1 MRILILTNVIYNEPP
16 DYASVSREAKELYSR
31 KWGIDFTQ
39 SHDNPHSESHPV
51 WGKPMLVANA
61 LCSYDWVVW
70 MDADAM
76 PTNLEFDLEK
86 YLSGV
91 KEPLV
96 MAKDINGYNAGV
108 FAVARRARDW
118 MLKIAERRNLRV
130 YQRRFREQQAMED
143 SIWAGEIR
151 CHVPPLEIGWNDY
164 IPSLYNRTLDRN
176 VYERGRSWVLH
187 LPAANDGRRLEIMS
201 DELEAMQI

>member
-1 MRILILTNVIYNEPP
+1 MKICILTNVIYNEPP
-16 DYASVSREAKELYSR
+16 DYASVSFKAKCLYAGR
-31 KWGIDFTQ
+31 HGIDFVQ
-39 SHDNPHSESHPV
+39 SHDNPHPESHPV
-51 WGKPMLVANA
+51 WCKPTLIANA

-76 PTNLEFDLEK
+76 TTRLDFDLAE
-86 YLSGV
+86 YLSDV
-91 KEPLV
+91 EEPLA
-96 MAKDINGYNAGV
+96 MGKDINGYNAGV
-108 FAVARRARDW
+108 FAVERRARGW
-118 MLKIAERRNLRV
+118 MLEIAERRNLRV

-143 SIWAGEIR
+143 SIWAGEIK

-187 LPAANDGRRLEIMS
+187 LPAVKDGRRLEIMS

>member
-1 MRILILTNVIYNEPP
+1 MRICILTNVIYNEPP
-16 DYASVSREAKELYSR
+16 DYVNVSYKAKSLYADR
-31 KWGIDFTQ
+31 HGIGFVQ
-39 SHDNPHSESHPV
+39 SHDNPHHESHPV
-51 WGKPMLVANA
+51 WCKPTLVAHS
-61 LCSYDWVVW
+61 LESYDWVVW

-91 KEPLV
+91 EEPLV
-96 MAKDINGYNAGV
+96 MGKDINGFNAGV

-118 MLKIAERRNLRV
+118 MLKIAERRKLRV
-130 YQRRFREQQAMED
+130 YQRRFREQQAIED
-143 SIWAGEIR
+143 SIWAGEIK

-164 IPSLYNRTLDRN
+164 MPELYNRTLDRN

-187 LPAANDGRRLEIMS
+187 LPAVKDGRRLEIMS
-201 DELEAMQI
+201 NELEAMR